1 MMDNVFSNPAG
12 MKVWGGNKGGIW
24 RMVSKDEVVNAIV
37 QGMER
42 RAEMVVIPKANNLF
56 RVSHRVSLLL
66 KGSSLSPSL
75 LVA

>member
-1 MMDNVFSNPAG
+1 
-12 MKVWGGNKGGIW
+12 
-24 RMVSKDEVVNAIV
+24 MVAKYEVVNAIV